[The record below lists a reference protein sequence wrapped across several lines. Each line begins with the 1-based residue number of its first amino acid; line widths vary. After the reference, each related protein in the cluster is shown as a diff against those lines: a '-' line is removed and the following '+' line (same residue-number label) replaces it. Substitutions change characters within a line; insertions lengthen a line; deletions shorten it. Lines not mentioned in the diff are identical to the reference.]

1 MVDKLERRP
10 VLLTT
15 PSTCRM
21 PKFLSPKFGTKFQ
34 REVPLFWSYL
44 NFSILLI
51 MGVRTGLNSYGGPRI
66 FLLSSRVECG
76 LLLPMFRGLC
86 VSVCEACKKRL
97 NRSRCLSGHGTRVGP
112 RNYAFGGARVPQAK
126 SNFFRG
132 RPLR

>member
-21 PKFLSPKFGTKFQ
+21 PKFLSPEFGTKFQ

-51 MGVRTGLNSYGGPRI
+51 MGVRTGLNCIRWASFILVIKPRRMRLI
-66 FLLSSRVECG
+66 AAYVPWS
-76 LLLPMFRGLC
+76 LC
-86 VSVCEACKKRL
+86 VCV
-97 NRSRCLSGHGTRVGP
+97 
-112 RNYAFGGARVPQAK
+112 
-126 SNFFRG
+126 
-132 RPLR
+132 